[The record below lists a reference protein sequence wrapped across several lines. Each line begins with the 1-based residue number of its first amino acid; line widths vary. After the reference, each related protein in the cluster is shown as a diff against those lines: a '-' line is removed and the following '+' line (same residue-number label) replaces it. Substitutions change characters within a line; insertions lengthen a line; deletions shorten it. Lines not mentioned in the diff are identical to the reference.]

1 MSPPRMQLMTTGAH
15 TMQETLC
22 SRCSLCLGWKITKA
36 HERSERWK
44 EGNWLLELENLWLMP
59 NEDVLSS
66 SFGKPVGWGMGKGP
80 HRQESYFGAASK
92 DYPKGA
98 ARVAELGFSG
108 QGTRG
113 QAYTQTTSRHQHSR
127 SAPSFGGNGGYRGSA
142 SAVHLPMTCVS

>member
-1 MSPPRMQLMTTGAH
+1 
-15 TMQETLC
+15 
-22 SRCSLCLGWKITKA
+22 
-36 HERSERWK
+36 
-44 EGNWLLELENLWLMP
+44 MP